1 MAISLTAEA
10 VILAINAAI
19 KLGKNL
25 QRAYAKSAKS
35 KTIFLPLPQFDI
47 RPNADRAHRF
57 FTLADE
63 LKGGNQFVTQIERLN
78 FLFQKFE
85 NGLLLAEQEEYVDYY
100 QTLSFQL
107 KKDEERS
114 IDQDGVNTDD
124 LVALLRVKQW
134 EDGSQP
140 RNSPLEMVAGTIVEI
155 GIDYFNQVPGAL
167 NVNSTF
173 GRTMRHFLT
182 GLDRVR
188 FSETEDLRDL
198 SRQVVPKLFIAAAE
212 AVKDLKGELTNDRKL
227 QAFIEATTQGIAKDV
242 FARSKHKH
250 DDIPVQWGQLLL
262 RSMVKNA
269 GHYVFHSPADLFN
282 TNEGASLLIQ
292 KTGGVLMDI
301 ILSDPDGLN
310 LQAGFN
316 VNALDRLVK
325 ATFEVVALH
334 PELIDKRDGF
344 REIVIGVSQAMAE
357 AGIKNRPDLL
367 PELVRLILEHT
378 ASHLSTLMGKPGQGT
393 RYLLVEAVRE
403 VLLVISKHDT
413 PGPWKPR
420 LSKRHILAIAN
431 HILDEVVMNP
441 DWILVELDDK
451 KLLQK
456 VLEATFD
463 ALSTIPAEERLNLDV
478 LELLIQLNIRTVA
491 TSQLVLERVP
501 WGSTT
506 EKVVMLEQAL
516 NLIFAFV
523 FDQEKVHPAE
533 RVDLL
538 IDLLEY
544 VLAVIIRQYPDER
557 GLVLIDLILFKDPNV
572 KYSGGFDRELAEEL
586 IDSAL
591 RVLENHPDLLTTKIS
606 LQKIVSGIAR
616 SLKASSFQQPGALP
630 ELLRLV
636 LDYTGR
642 NLFLLLEAEE
652 DEPQYLLLIA
662 LEELL
667 QALSTKANAD
677 TWQLRLSWNQVLL
690 LVEEVFDHL
699 LLHPEWV
706 LGEADQPSLLSEVL
720 TEVFDALRLIPKH
733 QRIDPATL
741 EQLIQL
747 SLYTA
752 AASPK
757 VLGKIKWG
765 SDAEEKTILKRALS
779 LVFHF
784 VFEKSTAKGA
794 ERIGLLMELVE
805 YVLDVILAYHPE
817 AKGLILIDLILFED
831 PNIDYRDG
839 FNAELAD
846 QLIEAGLDVLQAHPA
861 LISEQLAFQ
870 QIIVGVS
877 GALSVSD
884 FRSAGLLPE
893 LVRLTLSYT
902 AQNLQLLV
910 ISDQQE
916 ARYLLVEG
924 VRLLLVQLSTKK
936 AAGTWRPHLSG
947 PQLVEVVEEVLDI
960 LVQYPSWLIAE
971 AGKDSLFETVLESTF
986 AVLAQV
992 PKEQRLRA
1000 DTLSWLIQTVL
1011 RTAIL
1016 HPTILDRIKWENEAA
1031 KVSVL
1036 QQALDL
1042 VFAYVFSKDHP
1053 GQDRSAML
1061 EDLLSYVLEVL
1072 IAEHPDK
1079 TVLLLLYL
1087 IFFEDED
1094 LVFRKSW
1101 NQDEIDDLVAAA
1113 LLVIEAHPELVTK
1126 DLVFQKIVK
1135 DTAQAVRASKLSTPD
1150 LFPELLRLV
1159 LVSTA
1164 DNVELIVGM
1173 KANSPRYI
1181 LAVALEQS
1189 LRVLAAKPK
1198 RGKWKPSL
1206 SAEQIV
1212 EITALVLDAVA
1223 ENPQWITR
1231 DKLMQE
1237 LLRVIFAA
1245 LEVIPKDRRIGYETI
1260 RHLIL
1265 LSLEA
1270 VSFRKQ
1276 LIIEIVEADG
1286 SRKKLV
1292 LSYAL
1297 EGLFIKLYDEDNQS
1311 AGTWTLT
1318 QTEVIHALIEW
1329 YLLQLSEGPANQAEV
1344 DKALAA
1350 IDEAIVKLNSNLA
1363 FSIEDLKMLLT
1374 EQATA

>member
-35 KTIFLPLPQFDI
+35 KTIFLPLPQFNI

-63 LKGGNQFVTQIERLN
+63 LKGGNQFVIQIERLN
-78 FLFQKFE
+78 FLFQKFD
-85 NGLLLAEQEEYVDYY
+85 NGLVLAEQEEYVDYY

-107 KKDEERS
+107 KKDEERT
-114 IDQDGVNTDD
+114 INHDDVNTDD

-173 GRTMRHFLT
+173 GRAMRHFLT

-269 GHYVFHSPADLFN
+269 GHYVFQSPADLFN
-282 TNEGASLLIQ
+282 TNEGSSLLIQ
-292 KTGGVLMDI
+292 RTGGVLMDI

-316 VNALDRLVK
+316 VDALDRLVK
-325 ATFEVVALH
+325 ATFEVIALH
-334 PELIDKRDGF
+334 PELINKRDGF
-344 REIVIGVSQAMAE
+344 REIVVGVSQAMAE

-378 ASHLSTLMGKPGQGT
+378 ASHLSTLMGNPEQGP

-403 VLLVISKHDT
+403 VLLVIGKHET

-420 LSKRHILAIAN
+420 LSRRHILAIVN
-431 HILDEVVMNP
+431 HVLDEVVMNP
-441 DWILVELDDK
+441 DWILVKLGDK
-451 KLLQK
+451 KILQN
-456 VLEATFD
+456 VLEVTAD

-478 LELLIQLNIRTVA
+478 VELVIQLNIRTVA
-491 TSQLVLERVP
+491 TSQSVLERVP
-501 WGSTT
+501 WGSNT

-516 NLIFAFV
+516 NLIFSFV
-523 FDQEKVHPAE
+523 FDKEKVHPAE

-544 VLAVIIRQYPDER
+544 VLEVIIRQYPDER

-572 KYSGGFDRELAEEL
+572 KYSGGFDRALAEEL

-591 RVLENHPDLLTTKIS
+591 RVLENHPDLLTTNVS
-606 LQKIVSGIAR
+606 LQKVVRGIAHC
-616 SLKASSFQQPGALP
+616 LQASSFQQAGALP

-642 NLFLLLEAEE
+642 NLFLLLDADEE
-652 DEPQYLLLIA
+652 EPQYLLLIA

-667 QALSTKANAD
+667 AALSMKAD
-677 TWQLRLSWNQVLL
+677 GDSWQLRLSWSQVLL
-690 LVEEVFDHL
+690 LIEEVFDHL
-699 LLHPEWV
+699 VLHPEWV
-706 LGEADQPSLLSEVL
+706 LGEAGQSSLLSEVL
-720 TEVFDALRLIPKH
+720 TEVFAALRLIPKNE
-733 QRIDPATL
+733 RIDPATL

-757 VLGKIKWG
+757 VLGKITWG
-765 SDAEEKTILKRALS
+765 SDVEEKTILRRALN

-784 VFEKSTAKGA
+784 VFEKSTVRGA
-794 ERIGLLMELVE
+794 ERSLLLAEWVA
-805 YVLDVILAYHPE
+805 YTLDVILTYHPD
-817 AKGLILIDLILFED
+817 AKGLVLIELILFED
-831 PNIDYRDG
+831 TNIDYSGG

-846 QLIEAGLDVLQAHPA
+846 QLIEAGLDVLEAHPE
-861 LISEQLAFQ
+861 LISEELALQ
-870 QIIVGVS
+870 HIITGVS
-877 GALSVSD
+877 GALSASD
-884 FRSAGLLPE
+884 FRTAGILPE

-910 ISDQQE
+910 VSDQQE

-924 VRLLLVQLSTKK
+924 VRLLLEQLSTKE
-936 AAGTWRPHLSG
+936 ATENWRPHLSG
-947 PQLVEVVEEVLDI
+947 PQLVEIVEEVLDV
-960 LVQYPSWLIAE
+960 LVQYPSWLMAT
-971 AGKDSLFETVLESTF
+971 ADQDSLFETVLGATF
-986 AVLAQV
+986 SALAQV
-992 PKEQRLRA
+992 PKTQRLRG
-1000 DTLSWLIQTVL
+1000 DTLSWLLQTVL
-1011 RTAIL
+1011 RTSIL
-1016 HPTILDRIKWENEAA
+1016 HPTILDQIKWEDQAA
-1031 KVSVL
+1031 KVTVL

-1042 VFAYVFSKDHP
+1042 VFAYVFSKDHL
-1053 GQDRSAML
+1053 GQDRLAML

-1087 IFFEDED
+1087 IFFEEED

-1101 NQDEIDDLVAAA
+1101 NQDEIDELVAAA
-1113 LLVIEAHPELVTK
+1113 LLLLEAHPELISK

-1135 DTAQAVRASKLSTPD
+1135 DTAQAVRASKWTTPD
-1150 LFPELLRLV
+1150 LFPELLRL
-1159 LVSTA
+1159 LLLSTA
-1164 DNVELIVGM
+1164 DHVELLVGV
-1173 KANSPRYI
+1173 KANSSRYI
-1181 LAVALEQS
+1181 LAMALEQS
-1189 LRVLAAKPK
+1189 LRILAAKPK
-1198 RGKWKPSL
+1198 RGKWKPSF
-1206 SAEQIV
+1206 STEQILDIV
-1212 EITALVLDAVA
+1212 ELILTAVA
-1223 ENPQWITR
+1223 ENPQWLSR

-1237 LLRVIFAA
+1237 LLRAIFKAF
-1245 LEVIPKDRRIGYETI
+1245 EVIPKGNWITYETI
-1260 RHLIL
+1260 RQLIL
-1265 LSLEA
+1265 TSIEA

-1276 LIIEIVEADG
+1276 LIIEVVESDG
-1286 SRKKLV
+1286 RRKKLV
-1292 LSYAL
+1292 LTYAL

-1318 QTEVIHALIEW
+1318 QTAVITALVEW
-1329 YLLQLSEGPANQAEV
+1329 YLLQLAEVPANKAEV

-1350 IDEAIVKLNSNLA
+1350 IDEAIRKLNSNLA
-1363 FSIEDLKMLLT
+1363 FSIEELQALLS
-1374 EQATA
+1374 EQVRA

>member
-57 FTLADE
+57 FSLVDE

-78 FLFQKFE
+78 FLFQKFD
-85 NGLLLAEQEEYVDYY
+85 NGLLVPEQEEYVDYY
-100 QTLSFQL
+100 QTLSLQL
-107 KKDEERS
+107 KKDEERT
-114 IDQDGVNTDD
+114 IDHDGVNTDD

-173 GRTMRHFLT
+173 GRTMHHFLT

-188 FSETEDLRDL
+188 FSETEDLRNL

-227 QAFIEATTQGIAKDV
+227 QAFIEATTQGIVKDV
-242 FARSKHKH
+242 FARSKNKH
-250 DDIPVQWGQLLL
+250 DNIPVQWGQLLL

-292 KTGGVLMDI
+292 RTGGVLMDI
-301 ILSDPDGLN
+301 ILSDPNGIN

-316 VNALDRLVK
+316 LDALDRLVK
-325 ATFEVVALH
+325 STFEVVALH

-344 REIVIGVSQAMAE
+344 RDIVVGVSEAMAE

-378 ASHLSTLMGKPGQGT
+378 AGHLSTVMGKKAQGA

-403 VLLVISKHDT
+403 LLLVISKHDT

-441 DWILVELDDK
+441 DWVLAEFDNK
-451 KLLQK
+451 KLLQQA
-456 VLEATFD
+456 LEATFD
-463 ALSTIPAEERLNLDV
+463 ALSTIPADERLNLDV

-491 TSQLVLERVP
+491 TSHLVLEKVP
-501 WGSTT
+501 WGTNV

-523 FDQEKVHPAE
+523 FDKEKVHPAE

-544 VLAVIIRQYPDER
+544 VLEVIIRQYPDER
-557 GLVLIDLILFKDPNV
+557 GLMLIDLILFKDPNV
-572 KYSGGFDRELAEEL
+572 KYGGGFDRELAEEL

-591 RVLENHPDLLTTKIS
+591 RVLENHPDLLTSKVS
-606 LQKIVSGIAR
+606 LQKVVSGVAHC
-616 SLKASSFQQPGALP
+616 LQASSFQQPGALP

-642 NLFLLLEAEE
+642 NLFLLLEADEE
-652 DEPQYLLLIA
+652 EPQYLLLIA

-667 QALSTKANAD
+667 AALSVKTDAD
-677 TWQLRLSWNQVLL
+677 SWQVRLSWQQVLRM
-690 LVEEVFDHL
+690 VEEVFDHL
-699 LLHPEWV
+699 VLHPQWV
-706 LGEADQPSLLSEVL
+706 LGEADHPSLLSEVL
-720 TEVFDALRLIPKH
+720 TEVFDALRLIPENE
-733 QRIDPATL
+733 RIDPATL
-741 EQLIQL
+741 EHLIQL

-757 VLGKIKWG
+757 VLGKIAWG
-765 SDAEEKTILKRALS
+765 SDMEEKTILKRALN

-784 VFEKSTAKGA
+784 VFEKSTARGA
-794 ERIGLLMELVE
+794 ERITLLVE
-805 YVLDVILAYHPE
+805 LLEYILDVILTYHPG
-817 AKGLILIDLILFED
+817 AKGLVLIDLILFED
-831 PNIDYRDG
+831 PNIDYSDG
-839 FNAELAD
+839 FDAELAD
-846 QLIEAGLDVLQAHPA
+846 QLIEAGLDVLQTHPE
-861 LISEQLAFQ
+861 LISQELAFQ
-870 QIIVGVS
+870 QIVVGLS
-877 GALSVSD
+877 GALSAND
-884 FRSAGLLPE
+884 FRTAGLLPE

-902 AQNLQLLV
+902 AQNLHLLV
-910 ISDQQE
+910 VSDQQE

-924 VRLLLVQLSTKK
+924 VRLLLVKLSSKET
-936 AAGTWRPHLSG
+936 AGTWRPHLTG
-947 PQLVEVVEEVLDI
+947 PQLLEVVEDVLDI
-960 LVQYPSWLIAE
+960 LVQYPHWLIAE
-971 AGKDSLFETVLESTF
+971 TGKDSLFETVLESTF
-986 AVLAQV
+986 AALAQV
-992 PKEQRLRA
+992 PKEQRLSG
-1000 DTLSWLIQTVL
+1000 DTLTWLIQTVL
-1011 RTAIL
+1011 RTSIL
-1016 HPTILDRIKWENEAA
+1016 HPTILDTIKWENEAA

-1072 IAEHPDK
+1072 MAEYPDK

-1113 LLVIEAHPELVTK
+1113 LLVIEAHPELITK

-1135 DTAQAVRASKLSTPD
+1135 DTAQAVSASKLSTPG
-1150 LFPELLRLV
+1150 LFPELMRLV

-1164 DNVELIVGM
+1164 DNVELIVGV
-1173 KANSPRYI
+1173 KPNSPRYI

-1189 LRVLAAKPK
+1189 LRILAAKPK

-1206 SAEQIV
+1206 SAEQIL
-1212 EITALVLDAVA
+1212 EITELVLEAVA
-1223 ENPQWITR
+1223 ENPQWISR
-1231 DKLMQE
+1231 DRLMQE
-1237 LLRVIFAA
+1237 LLRAIFAA
-1245 LEVIPKDRRIGYETI
+1245 LEVIPKDRRMGYETI

-1265 LSLEA
+1265 ISLQA

-1276 LIIEIVEADG
+1276 LIIEIIEADG

-1292 LSYAL
+1292 LRYAL
-1297 EGLFIKLYDEDNQS
+1297 EGLFIKLYDKDNQS

-1318 QTEVIHALIEW
+1318 QTEVINALIEW
-1329 YLLQLSEGPANQAEV
+1329 YLLQLAEGAANQAEV

-1350 IDEAIVKLNSNLA
+1350 IDEAITRLNNNLA
-1363 FSIEDLKMLLT
+1363 FSIEDLKTILS
-1374 EQATA
+1374 EQVIA